1 MVYTIKRAI
10 SDRMMEKTIKKALAM
25 IGVFMAKA
33 LYIIY
38 RLDAPSLK
46 AGVNAILS
54 RRKRSL
60 SMKISSSSGSNFS
73 LFTLHTSTPL
83 SACFSLF
90 T

>member
-33 LYIIY
+33 IYIIY

-60 SMKISSSSGSNFS
+60 SMKISSPSESSFS
-73 LFTLHTSTPL
+73 LFTLRLRSVH
-83 SACFSLF
+83 AFHF
-90 T
+90 